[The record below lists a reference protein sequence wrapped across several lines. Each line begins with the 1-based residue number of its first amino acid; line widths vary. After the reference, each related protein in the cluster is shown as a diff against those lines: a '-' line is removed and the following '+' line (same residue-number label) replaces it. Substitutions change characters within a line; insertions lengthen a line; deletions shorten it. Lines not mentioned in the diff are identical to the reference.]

1 MAIGQLDIH
10 MPKNMALDTD
20 LTLITKINSGWII
33 DSFILFKK
41 KKKEWIIDPNG
52 KHRIV
57 QFLEHNIGESP
68 DDAGY
73 GDDFL
78 DTTPKTQSMK

>member
-1 MAIGQLDIH
+1 MASYCL
-10 MPKNMALDTD
+10 
-20 LTLITKINSGWII
+20 
-33 DSFILFKK
+33 
-41 KKKEWIIDPNG
+41 KKKEEEEWMIDPNG

-57 QFLEHNIGESP
+57 QFLEQNIGESP

-78 DTTPKTQSMK
+78 DTPPKTQSMK

>member
-41 KKKEWIIDPNG
+41 KKKKNG
-52 KHRIV
+52 SST
-57 QFLEHNIGESP
+57 QMENTELYNSWNI
-68 DDAGY
+68 
-73 GDDFL
+73 
-78 DTTPKTQSMK
+78 T